1 MPKTFSVIQKYYPDN
16 NEHHLYAIIINI
28 YSKEPKK
35 QQKEKLFFS
44 TNMYDGVVIDEGN
57 HDFDVPK
64 YRLKMIINCY
74 NT

>member
-1 MPKTFSVIQKYYPDN
+1 MYS
-16 NEHHLYAIIINI
+16 IIINI

-64 YRLKMIINCY
+64 YRLKIIINCY